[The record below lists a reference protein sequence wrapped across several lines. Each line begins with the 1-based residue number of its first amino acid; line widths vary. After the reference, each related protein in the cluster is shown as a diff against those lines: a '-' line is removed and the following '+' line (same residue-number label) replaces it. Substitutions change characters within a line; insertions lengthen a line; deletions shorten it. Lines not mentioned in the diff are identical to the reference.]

1 MPCPSYALARGLMY
15 LTLDRSAEAVFTTFS
30 FTSLPNPITEMW
42 QYMCGMLYH
51 ALMAVVALVIIE
63 LVRAKSSW

>member
-1 MPCPSYALARGLMY
+1 MY

-30 FTSLPNPITEMW
+30 FSSLPDPISEMW

-51 ALMAVVALVIIE
+51 GLVAVVALIIIE
-63 LVRAKSSW
+63 LIRTKSSW